1 MIASKERNIRI
12 TIEKVWLERK
22 NVPLI
27 STSSEKISRESLQQG
42 SADASQ
48 TETHNWYIKGA
59 LHKILAE
66 RRLNITI
73 ILNNFKSFIKKVFPK
88 GCIHK
93 CNKKR
98 LKIITSEQKRATVTK
113 NYLDW
118 KKKSRFTFNNRQKI
132 IVFIKFEFY
141 QIKFANLCC
150 FKRNWQLFLIL
161 LLWSY
166 SKWKVYY
173 IPWMYMEPL
182 QNNVSYFMAEPEME
196 YLFRK
201 YCFGNI

>member
-22 NVPLI
+22 SVPLI
-27 STSSEKISRESLQQG
+27 STSSEKISHESLQQG

-73 ILNNFKSFIKKVFPK
+73 ILNNFKSFIKKVFQK

-93 CNKKR
+93 CNKK
-98 LKIITSEQKRATVTK
+98 KVENNYFRAE
-113 NYLDW
+113 
-118 KKKSRFTFNNRQKI
+118 KSH
-132 IVFIKFEFY
+132 
-141 QIKFANLCC
+141 
-150 FKRNWQLFLIL
+150 
-161 LLWSY
+161 S
-166 SKWKVYY
+166 
-173 IPWMYMEPL
+173 
-182 QNNVSYFMAEPEME
+182 
-196 YLFRK
+196 
-201 YCFGNI
+201 